1 MQVLAL
7 KYRPKHFSELVG
19 QESVAKTL
27 SLALDNQRLANAYL
41 FSGLRGSGK
50 TSSSRIF
57 ARALMCETGPKAV
70 PCDTCI
76 QCQSALNNHH
86 IDIIEMDGASN
97 RGIDDVRNLIE
108 QTRYKPSFGRY
119 KIFIIDEVHMFTTEA
134 FNALLKTLEEPPSH
148 VKFLLAT
155 TDALKLPATILSR
168 TQHFR
173 FKKIPENSVISH
185 LKTILEKEQVSY
197 ETSALEKLAH
207 SGQGS
212 LRDTITLL
220 EQAIN
225 YCDNAIT
232 ESKVAEMLGAID
244 RSVLEDFFQSLIN
257 QDEARL
263 QERYAI
269 LENYETESVLE
280 EMMLFLKAKLLS
292 PDSYSILLI
301 ERFFKIIMSSLSLLK
316 EGANAS
322 FVLLLLKMKFKE
334 ALKLKALDDAILEL
348 EQSKESVLKPLNQNA
363 NASKQEP
370 KSTEKIEQ
378 AERIEGTEKKEKLE
392 TRENTET
399 LQTLMLSAKDRIF
412 HNLFKQVQTLVYER
426 NYELGEVFEKN
437 IRFIDFDSQTKTLT
451 WESLA
456 TDKDK
461 ELLRERFKIVKSIV
475 DGVFGKGENIKI
487 ALKHHLENKSTLETQ
502 EIKDFKISS
511 LREKI
516 LPKPTIETTAE
527 TKENDT
533 KEAVGKALQ
542 TKENDTKEAVGK
554 ALQTK
559 ENDTKEAVGKA
570 LQTKENDTKEAVGK
584 ALQTKENDTKETK
597 ETQPKQAPTALQ
609 EFMANHSELIE
620 EIKSEFEIKS
630 VELL

>member
-57 ARALMCETGPKAV
+57 ARALMCEEGPKAV

-76 QCQSALNNHH
+76 QCQSTLNNHH

-197 ETSALEKLAH
+197 ESSALEKLAH

-269 LENYETESVLE
+269 LENYETEGVLE

-334 ALKLKALDDAILEL
+334 ALKLKALDDAIVEL
-348 EQSKESVLKPLNQNA
+348 EQTPFNQSPSISYNA
-363 NASKQEP
+363 PKQES
-370 KSTEKIEQ
+370 KNIEKREKIEQ
-378 AERIEGTEKKEKLE
+378 IENIEK
-392 TRENTET
+392 RENIET
-399 LQTLMLSAKDRIF
+399 QQTPMLSAKDRIF

-426 NYELGEVFEKN
+426 NYELGAVFEKN

-487 ALKHHLENKSTLETQ
+487 ALKHHLENKSAREETK
-502 EIKDFKISS
+502 EVKDFKISS

-516 LPKPTIETTAE
+516 LPQPTTETTAE
-527 TKENDT
+527 MKENG

-542 TKENDTKEAVGK
+542 TKENDTKEVQEK
-554 ALQTK
+554 EIK
-559 ENDTKEAVGKA
+559 ENE
-570 LQTKENDTKEAVGK
+570 
-584 ALQTKENDTKETK
+584 TKETK
-597 ETQPKQAPTALQ
+597 EAQPKEVPTALQ

>member
-269 LENYETESVLE
+269 LENYETEGVLE

-334 ALKLKALDDAILEL
+334 ALKLKALDDAIVEL
-348 EQSKESVLKPLNQNA
+348 EQAPFNQSPSISYNA
-363 NASKQEP
+363 PKQES
-370 KSTEKIEQ
+370 KNIEKREKREQIES
-378 AERIEGTEKKEKLE
+378 IEK
-392 TRENTET
+392 RENAET
-399 LQTLMLSAKDRIF
+399 PQTPMLSAKDRIF

-426 NYELGEVFEKN
+426 NYELGVVFEKN

-456 TDKDK
+456 ADKDK

-487 ALKHHLENKSTLETQ
+487 ALKNHLKNKSTLETQ
-502 EIKDFKISS
+502 EVKEFKFPF
-511 LREKI
+511 L
-516 LPKPTIETTAE
+516 KPQPTTETTAE
-527 TKENDT
+527 MQENDT
-533 KEAVGKALQ
+533 KEAVGKVLQ
-542 TKENDTKEAVGK
+542 MKENDTKEVK
-554 ALQTK
+554 EKEIQ
-559 ENDTKEAVGKA
+559 ENDTKEV
-570 LQTKENDTKEAVGK
+570 Q
-584 ALQTKENDTKETK
+584 
-597 ETQPKQAPTALQ
+597 ETQPKEAPTALQ

>member
-27 SLALDNQRLANAYL
+27 SLALNNQRLANAYL

-57 ARALMCETGPKAV
+57 ARALMCEEGPKAV
-70 PCDTCI
+70 PCDTCT

-197 ETSALEKLAH
+197 ESSALEKLAH

-232 ESKVAEMLGAID
+232 ESKVAAMLGAID

-263 QERYAI
+263 KERYTI

-348 EQSKESVLKPLNQNA
+348 EQSKESVFKPLNQNA
-363 NASKQEP
+363 NAPKQEP
-370 KSTEKIEQ
+370 KSAERIEQ
-378 AERIEGTEKKEKLE
+378 AERIENAE
-392 TRENTET
+392 TP
-399 LQTLMLSAKDRIF
+399 QTPMLSVKDRIF

-426 NYELGEVFEKN
+426 NYELGAVFEKN

-456 TDKDK
+456 TNKDK

-487 ALKHHLENKSTLETQ
+487 ALKNHSENKSALEVVK
-502 EIKDFKISS
+502 EFKFPSS
-511 LREKI
+511 K
-516 LPKPTIETTAE
+516 PKPTTETTAE
-527 TKENDT
+527 MKEKETKEAAEKETKEVQENDT
-533 KEAVGKALQ
+533 KVVQ
-542 TKENDTKEAVGK
+542 
-554 ALQTK
+554 
-559 ENDTKEAVGKA
+559 
-570 LQTKENDTKEAVGK
+570 
-584 ALQTKENDTKETK
+584 
-597 ETQPKQAPTALQ
+597 ETQPKEAPTALQ
-609 EFMANHSELIE
+609 EFMANHSNLIE

>member
-57 ARALMCETGPKAV
+57 ARALMCEEGPKAV

-197 ETSALEKLAH
+197 ESSALEKLAH

-269 LENYETESVLE
+269 LENYETEGVLE

-292 PDSYSILLI
+292 PDTYSILLI

-334 ALKLKALDDAILEL
+334 ALKLKALDDAIVEL
-348 EQSKESVLKPLNQNA
+348 EQTKESTFQPINQNA
-363 NASKQEP
+363 NAPKQEF
-370 KSTEKIEQ
+370 KGTEKIEQ
-378 AERIEGTEKKEKLE
+378 AERIEGTEKREKLE

-399 LQTLMLSAKDRIF
+399 PQTPMLSAKDRIF
-412 HNLFKQVQTLVYER
+412 HNLFKQVQILVYER
-426 NYELGEVFEKN
+426 NYELGAVFEKN

-456 TDKDK
+456 ADKDK

-487 ALKHHLENKSTLETQ
+487 ALKHHLENKSALETQ
-502 EIKDFKISS
+502 EVKEFKFPP
-511 LREKI
+511 LK
-516 LPKPTIETTAE
+516 PKPTTETTAE
-527 TKENDT
+527 TKENE

-542 TKENDTKEAVGK
+542 TKENDTKEV
-554 ALQTK
+554 Q
-559 ENDTKEAVGKA
+559 
-570 LQTKENDTKEAVGK
+570 
-584 ALQTKENDTKETK
+584 
-597 ETQPKQAPTALQ
+597 ETQPKEAPTALQ

>member
-57 ARALMCETGPKAV
+57 ARALMCEEGPKAV
-70 PCDTCI
+70 PCDTCT

-197 ETSALEKLAH
+197 ESSALEKLAH

-232 ESKVAEMLGAID
+232 ESKVAAMLGAID

-348 EQSKESVLKPLNQNA
+348 EQSKESVFQPINQNA
-363 NASKQEP
+363 NAPKQEP
-370 KSTEKIEQ
+370 KSAEKIEN
-378 AERIEGTEKKEKLE
+378 AETP
-392 TRENTET
+392 
-399 LQTLMLSAKDRIF
+399 QTPMLSVKDRIF

-426 NYELGEVFEKN
+426 NYELGAVFEKN

-456 TDKDK
+456 TNKDK

-487 ALKHHLENKSTLETQ
+487 ALKHHLENKSAPEETK
-502 EIKDFKISS
+502 EVKDFKISS

-516 LPKPTIETTAE
+516 LPKPTTETTAE
-527 TKENDT
+527 TKENE
-533 KEAVGKALQ
+533 KEAVGKVLQ
-542 TKENDTKEAVGK
+542 TKENDTKEV
-554 ALQTK
+554 QEK
-559 ENDTKEAVGKA
+559 EV
-570 LQTKENDTKEAVGK
+570 Q
-584 ALQTKENDTKETK
+584 
-597 ETQPKQAPTALQ
+597 ETQPKETPTALQ

>member
-76 QCQSALNNHH
+76 QCQSTLNNHH

-197 ETSALEKLAH
+197 ESSALEKLAH

-348 EQSKESVLKPLNQNA
+348 EQAPFNQSPSISYNA
-363 NASKQEP
+363 PKQEP
-370 KSTEKIEQ
+370 KSAEKIEQ
-378 AERIEGTEKKEKLE
+378 AERIEGTEK
-392 TRENTET
+392 RENTEKIASAET
-399 LQTLMLSAKDRIF
+399 LQTPMLSAKDRIF

-426 NYELGEVFEKN
+426 NYELGAVFEKN

-456 TDKDK
+456 TNKDK

-487 ALKHHLENKSTLETQ
+487 ALKNHSENKSALEVVK
-502 EIKDFKISS
+502 ELKFPYSK
-511 LREKI
+511 
-516 LPKPTIETTAE
+516 PKPTTETTAE
-527 TKENDT
+527 MKEKEVQENNTKEIQ
-533 KEAVGKALQ
+533 EI
-542 TKENDTKEAVGK
+542 
-554 ALQTK
+554 
-559 ENDTKEAVGKA
+559 
-570 LQTKENDTKEAVGK
+570 
-584 ALQTKENDTKETK
+584 
-597 ETQPKQAPTALQ
+597 QPKEAPTALQ
-609 EFMANHSELIE
+609 EFMANHSNLIE

>member
-57 ARALMCETGPKAV
+57 ARALMCEEGPKAV

-155 TDALKLPATILSR
+155 TDALRLPATILSR

-263 QERYAI
+263 KERYAI

-292 PDSYSILLI
+292 PDTYSILLI

-348 EQSKESVLKPLNQNA
+348 EQSKESAFQPINQNA
-363 NASKQEP
+363 NAPKQEP
-370 KSTEKIEQ
+370 KS
-378 AERIEGTEKKEKLE
+378 AERIEGTEK
-392 TRENTET
+392 RENAET
-399 LQTLMLSAKDRIF
+399 PQTPMLSAKDRIF

-426 NYELGEVFEKN
+426 NYELGVVFEKN

-456 TDKDK
+456 THKDK

-475 DGVFGKGENIKI
+475 DGVFGKGESIKI
-487 ALKHHLENKSTLETQ
+487 ALKNQNKSALE
-502 EIKDFKISS
+502 EIKEFKFPS
-511 LREKI
+511 LK
-516 LPKPTIETTAE
+516 PKPTTETTAE
-527 TKENDT
+527 TKE
-533 KEAVGKALQ
+533 KEVQKNEIKEKKVQ
-542 TKENDTKEAVGK
+542 ENDTKEV
-554 ALQTK
+554 Q
-559 ENDTKEAVGKA
+559 EI
-570 LQTKENDTKEAVGK
+570 
-584 ALQTKENDTKETK
+584 
-597 ETQPKQAPTALQ
+597 QPKEAPTALQ
-609 EFMANHSELIE
+609 EFMANHSNLIE

>member
-76 QCQSALNNHH
+76 QCQSTLNNHH

-197 ETSALEKLAH
+197 ESSALEKLAH

-232 ESKVAEMLGAID
+232 ESKVAAMLGAID

-269 LENYETESVLE
+269 LENYETEGVLE

-334 ALKLKALDDAILEL
+334 ALKLKALDDAIVEL
-348 EQSKESVLKPLNQNA
+348 EQAPFNQSPSISYNA
-363 NASKQEP
+363 PKQEP
-370 KSTEKIEQ
+370 KS
-378 AERIEGTEKKEKLE
+378 AERIEGTEKREKLE
-392 TRENTET
+392 KRENTET
-399 LQTLMLSAKDRIF
+399 PQTPMLSAKDRIF

-426 NYELGEVFEKN
+426 NYELGAVFEKN

-487 ALKHHLENKSTLETQ
+487 ALKHHLENKSAPEETK
-502 EIKDFKISS
+502 EVKEFKFPP
-511 LREKI
+511 L
-516 LPKPTIETTAE
+516 KPQPTTETTAE
-527 TKENDT
+527 MQEKET

-542 TKENDTKEAVGK
+542 TKENDTKEVQEK
-554 ALQTK
+554 EVQEKEIK
-559 ENDTKEAVGKA
+559 ENE
-570 LQTKENDTKEAVGK
+570 
-584 ALQTKENDTKETK
+584 TKETK
-597 ETQPKQAPTALQ
+597 EAQPKEVPTALQ

>member
-57 ARALMCETGPKAV
+57 ARALMCEKGPKAV
-70 PCDTCI
+70 PCDTCT

-292 PDSYSILLI
+292 PNSYSILLI
-301 ERFFKIIMSSLSLLK
+301 ERFFKIIMSGLSLLK

-363 NASKQEP
+363 NAFKQE
-370 KSTEKIEQ
+370 SAEK
-378 AERIEGTEKKEKLE
+378 REKPEK
-392 TRENTET
+392 RENTET
-399 LQTLMLSAKDRIF
+399 PQTPMLSAKDRIF

-426 NYELGEVFEKN
+426 NYELGAVFEKN

-456 TDKDK
+456 THKDK

-487 ALKHHLENKSTLETQ
+487 ALKNQNKSALEVVK
-502 EIKDFKISS
+502 ESKFPYSK
-511 LREKI
+511 
-516 LPKPTIETTAE
+516 PKPTTETTAE
-527 TKENDT
+527 TKENET
-533 KEAVGKALQ
+533 KEAVEKE
-542 TKENDTKEAVGK
+542 TKENDTKEV
-554 ALQTK
+554 Q
-559 ENDTKEAVGKA
+559 
-570 LQTKENDTKEAVGK
+570 
-584 ALQTKENDTKETK
+584 
-597 ETQPKQAPTALQ
+597 ETQPKETPTALQ
-609 EFMANHSELIE
+609 EFMANHSDLIE

>member
-57 ARALMCETGPKAV
+57 ARALMCEEGPKAV
-70 PCDTCI
+70 PCDTCT

-257 QDEARL
+257 QDEVQL

-348 EQSKESVLKPLNQNA
+348 EQSKESALKPLNQKA
-363 NASKQEP
+363 NAPKQEP
-370 KSTEKIEQ
+370 KSTEKVENT
-378 AERIEGTEKKEKLE
+378 ERIESAE
-392 TRENTET
+392 TP
-399 LQTLMLSAKDRIF
+399 QTPMLSAKDRIF
-412 HNLFKQVQTLVYER
+412 HNLFKQVQTLVYEH
-426 NYELGEVFEKN
+426 NYELGAVFEKN

-456 TDKDK
+456 THKDK

-487 ALKHHLENKSTLETQ
+487 ALKNHSENKSALEVVK
-502 EIKDFKISS
+502 EFKFPS
-511 LREKI
+511 LK
-516 LPKPTIETTAE
+516 PKPTTETTAE
-527 TKENDT
+527 MKENDT
-533 KEAVGKALQ
+533 KEAVEND
-542 TKENDTKEAVGK
+542 TKENDTKEI
-554 ALQTK
+554 Q
-559 ENDTKEAVGKA
+559 
-570 LQTKENDTKEAVGK
+570 
-584 ALQTKENDTKETK
+584 
-597 ETQPKQAPTALQ
+597 ETQPKETPTALQ
-609 EFMANHSELIE
+609 EFMANHSNLIE

>member
-57 ARALMCETGPKAV
+57 ARALMCEEGPKAV
-70 PCDTCI
+70 PCDTCT

-108 QTRYKPSFGRY
+108 QTHYKPSFGRY

-185 LKTILEKEQVSY
+185 LKTILEKEQVGY

-292 PDSYSILLI
+292 PDAYSILLI
-301 ERFFKIIMSSLSLLK
+301 ERFFKIIMSGLSLLK

-363 NASKQEP
+363 NAFKQEIA
-370 KSTEKIEQ
+370 EKIEKP
-378 AERIEGTEKKEKLE
+378 EKKES
-392 TRENTET
+392 TET
-399 LQTLMLSAKDRIF
+399 PQTSMLSAKDRIF

-426 NYELGEVFEKN
+426 NYELGAVFEKN

-456 TDKDK
+456 THKDK

-487 ALKHHLENKSTLETQ
+487 ALKNQNKSAREVVK
-502 EIKDFKISS
+502 EFKFPYS
-511 LREKI
+511 K
-516 LPKPTIETTAE
+516 PKPTTETTAETKEKETKEAIEKE

-533 KEAVGKALQ
+533 KEVQ
-542 TKENDTKEAVGK
+542 
-554 ALQTK
+554 
-559 ENDTKEAVGKA
+559 
-570 LQTKENDTKEAVGK
+570 
-584 ALQTKENDTKETK
+584 
-597 ETQPKQAPTALQ
+597 ETQPKEAPTALQ
-609 EFMANHSELIE
+609 EFMANHSNLIE

>member
-57 ARALMCETGPKAV
+57 ARALMCEEGPKAV

-97 RGIDDVRNLIE
+97 RGIDDVRNIIE

-197 ETSALEKLAH
+197 ENSALEKLAH

-244 RSVLEDFFQSLIN
+244 RSVLEYFFQSLIN

-269 LENYETESVLE
+269 LENYETEGVLE

-334 ALKLKALDDAILEL
+334 ALKLKALDDAIVEL
-348 EQSKESVLKPLNQNA
+348 EQTPFNQSPSISYNA
-363 NASKQEP
+363 PKQES
-370 KSTEKIEQ
+370 KSIEKREQREQREQRESIE
-378 AERIEGTEKKEKLE
+378 K
-392 TRENTET
+392 RENTET
-399 LQTLMLSAKDRIF
+399 PQTPMLSAKDRIF

-426 NYELGEVFEKN
+426 NYELGAVFEKN

-475 DGVFGKGENIKI
+475 DSVFGKGENIKI
-487 ALKHHLENKSTLETQ
+487 ALKNHFENKSTPEETK
-502 EIKDFKISS
+502 EVKDFKISS

-516 LPKPTIETTAE
+516 LPKPTTETTAE
-527 TKENDT
+527 MKENE
-533 KEAVGKALQ
+533 KEAVK
-542 TKENDTKEAVGK
+542 KEIKE
-554 ALQTK
+554 K
-559 ENDTKEAVGKA
+559 EIQK
-570 LQTKENDTKEAVGK
+570 
-584 ALQTKENDTKETK
+584 KETK
-597 ETQPKQAPTALQ
+597 ENNTKEIQETQPKEAPTALQ
-609 EFMANHSELIE
+609 EFMTNHSELIE

>member
-57 ARALMCETGPKAV
+57 ARALMCEEGPRAV
-70 PCDTCI
+70 PCDICI

-263 QERYAI
+263 KERYAI

-348 EQSKESVLKPLNQNA
+348 EQSKESAFQPLNQNP
-363 NASKQEP
+363 NAPKQEF
-370 KSTEKIEQ
+370 KSTEKREKP
-378 AERIEGTEKKEKLE
+378 EKKESAE
-392 TRENTET
+392 TP
-399 LQTLMLSAKDRIF
+399 QTPMLSAKDRIF

-426 NYELGEVFEKN
+426 NYELGAVFEKN
-437 IRFIDFDSQTKTLT
+437 IRFVDFDSQTKTLT

-456 TDKDK
+456 TNKDK

-487 ALKHHLENKSTLETQ
+487 ALKNHSENKSALEVVK
-502 EIKDFKISS
+502 ELKFPSS
-511 LREKI
+511 K
-516 LPKPTIETTAE
+516 PKPTTETTAE
-527 TKENDT
+527 LKEKETKEAAEKETKEVQENDT
-533 KEAVGKALQ
+533 KVVQ
-542 TKENDTKEAVGK
+542 
-554 ALQTK
+554 
-559 ENDTKEAVGKA
+559 
-570 LQTKENDTKEAVGK
+570 
-584 ALQTKENDTKETK
+584 

-609 EFMANHSELIE
+609 EFMANHSNLIE

>member
-57 ARALMCETGPKAV
+57 ARALMCEEGPKAV

-197 ETSALEKLAH
+197 ESSALEKLAH

-263 QERYAI
+263 KERYAI

-348 EQSKESVLKPLNQNA
+348 EQTPFNQNPSISY
-363 NASKQEP
+363 NASKQEF
-370 KSTEKIEQ
+370 KGTEKIER
-378 AERIEGTEKKEKLE
+378 AERIEGTEKKESAEKK
-392 TRENTET
+392 ENTET
-399 LQTLMLSAKDRIF
+399 PQTPMLSAKDRIF

-426 NYELGEVFEKN
+426 NYELGAVFEKN

-487 ALKHHLENKSTLETQ
+487 ALKNHLENKSAREETK
-502 EIKDFKISS
+502 EVKDFKISS

-516 LPKPTIETTAE
+516 LPQPTTETTAE
-527 TKENDT
+527 TKE
-533 KEAVGKALQ
+533 
-542 TKENDTKEAVGK
+542 
-554 ALQTK
+554 
-559 ENDTKEAVGKA
+559 
-570 LQTKENDTKEAVGK
+570 
-584 ALQTKENDTKETK
+584 KETK
-597 ETQPKQAPTALQ
+597 EKEIQETQPKEAPTALQ

>member
-57 ARALMCETGPKAV
+57 ARALMCEEGPKAV

-197 ETSALEKLAH
+197 ESSALEKLAH

-348 EQSKESVLKPLNQNA
+348 EQTKESVFKPINQNA
-363 NASKQEP
+363 NAPKQEP
-370 KSTEKIEQ
+370 KSTEKIENP
-378 AERIEGTEKKEKLE
+378 EK
-392 TRENTET
+392 RENAET
-399 LQTLMLSAKDRIF
+399 PQTPMLSAKDRIF

-426 NYELGEVFEKN
+426 NYELGAVFEKN

-475 DGVFGKGENIKI
+475 DGVFGKGESIKI
-487 ALKHHLENKSTLETQ
+487 ALKHHLENKSALEVVK
-502 EIKDFKISS
+502 ELKFPYSK
-511 LREKI
+511 
-516 LPKPTIETTAE
+516 PKPTTETTAE
-527 TKENDT
+527 TKEKET
-533 KEAVGKALQ
+533 KEKEIQ
-542 TKENDTKEAVGK
+542 ENDTKEV
-554 ALQTK
+554 Q
-559 ENDTKEAVGKA
+559 
-570 LQTKENDTKEAVGK
+570 
-584 ALQTKENDTKETK
+584 

-609 EFMANHSELIE
+609 EFMANHSNLIE

>member
-57 ARALMCETGPKAV
+57 ARALMCEEGPKAV
-70 PCDTCI
+70 PCDTCT

-263 QERYAI
+263 QDRYAI

-292 PDSYSILLI
+292 PDAYSILLI
-301 ERFFKIIMSSLSLLK
+301 ERFFKIIMSGLSLLK

-348 EQSKESVLKPLNQNA
+348 EQSKESVFQPLSQNA
-363 NASKQEP
+363 NAFKQE
-370 KSTEKIEQ
+370 SAEKIEKPEKRES
-378 AERIEGTEKKEKLE
+378 AETP
-392 TRENTET
+392 
-399 LQTLMLSAKDRIF
+399 QTPMLSAKDRIF

-426 NYELGEVFEKN
+426 NYELGAVFEKN

-456 TDKDK
+456 THKDK

-487 ALKHHLENKSTLETQ
+487 ALKNHSENKSTLE
-502 EIKDFKISS
+502 EIKEFKFPS
-511 LREKI
+511 LK
-516 LPKPTIETTAE
+516 PKPTTETTAE
-527 TKENDT
+527 TKEKDT
-533 KEAVGKALQ
+533 KEAVEKKA
-542 TKENDTKEAVGK
+542 KEKKAKE
-554 ALQTK
+554 
-559 ENDTKEAVGKA
+559 
-570 LQTKENDTKEAVGK
+570 
-584 ALQTKENDTKETK
+584 KETK
-597 ETQPKQAPTALQ
+597 EKETKEKETKEKETKEKETKEKETKEIQETQLKETPTALQ
-609 EFMANHSELIE
+609 EFMTNHSNLIE

>member
-57 ARALMCETGPKAV
+57 ARALMCEEGPKAV

-197 ETSALEKLAH
+197 EASALEKLAH

-232 ESKVAEMLGAID
+232 ESKVAAMLGAID

-263 QERYAI
+263 KERYAI

-348 EQSKESVLKPLNQNA
+348 EQTPFNQSPSISYNA
-363 NASKQEP
+363 PKQEP
-370 KSTEKIEQ
+370 KSAERIEQ
-378 AERIEGTEKKEKLE
+378 AERIESAE
-392 TRENTET
+392 TP
-399 LQTLMLSAKDRIF
+399 QTPMLSAKDRIF

-426 NYELGEVFEKN
+426 NYELGAVFEKN

-456 TDKDK
+456 ADKDK

-487 ALKHHLENKSTLETQ
+487 ALKHHFENKSAPEKTKEV
-502 EIKDFKISS
+502 KDFKISS

-516 LPKPTIETTAE
+516 SPKPTTETTAE
-527 TKENDT
+527 MKEKEVQKNEIKEKEIKENDT
-533 KEAVGKALQ
+533 KEVQ
-542 TKENDTKEAVGK
+542 
-554 ALQTK
+554 
-559 ENDTKEAVGKA
+559 
-570 LQTKENDTKEAVGK
+570 
-584 ALQTKENDTKETK
+584 
-597 ETQPKQAPTALQ
+597 ETQPKEAPTALQ

>member
-57 ARALMCETGPKAV
+57 ARALMCEEGPKAV

-197 ETSALEKLAH
+197 ESSALEKLAH

-225 YCDNAIT
+225 YCDNTIT

-280 EMMLFLKAKLLS
+280 EMMLFLKVKLLS

-348 EQSKESVLKPLNQNA
+348 EQTPFNQSPSISYNA
-363 NASKQEP
+363 PKQEF
-370 KSTEKIEQ
+370 KNIEQ
-378 AERIEGTEKKEKLE
+378 REQ
-392 TRENTET
+392 RENIEKRENAEAP
-399 LQTLMLSAKDRIF
+399 QTPMLSAKDRIF

-426 NYELGEVFEKN
+426 NYELGTVFEKN

-456 TDKDK
+456 ADKDK

-475 DGVFGKGENIKI
+475 DSVFGKGENIKI
-487 ALKHHLENKSTLETQ
+487 ALKNHLENKSAPEETK

-516 LPKPTIETTAE
+516 LPQPTTETTAE
-527 TKENDT
+527 MKENDT
-533 KEAVGKALQ
+533 KEAVKKEIKEKEVQ
-542 TKENDTKEAVGK
+542 KKEIKENDTKEV
-554 ALQTK
+554 Q
-559 ENDTKEAVGKA
+559 EI
-570 LQTKENDTKEAVGK
+570 
-584 ALQTKENDTKETK
+584 
-597 ETQPKQAPTALQ
+597 QPKEAPTALQ
-609 EFMANHSELIE
+609 EFMANHSNLIE

>member
-57 ARALMCETGPKAV
+57 ARALMCEEGPKAV
-70 PCDTCI
+70 PCDTCT

-280 EMMLFLKAKLLS
+280 EMMLFLKVKLLS
-292 PDSYSILLI
+292 PDTYSILLI
-301 ERFFKIIMSSLSLLK
+301 ERFFKIIMSGLSLLK

-363 NASKQEP
+363 NAFKQEP
-370 KSTEKIEQ
+370 KIAEKIEKP
-378 AERIEGTEKKEKLE
+378 EKK
-392 TRENTET
+392 ENTET
-399 LQTLMLSAKDRIF
+399 PQTPMLSAKDRIF

-426 NYELGEVFEKN
+426 NYELGAVFEKN

-456 TDKDK
+456 THKDK

-487 ALKHHLENKSTLETQ
+487 ALKNHSENKSALE
-502 EIKDFKISS
+502 EIKEFKFPS
-511 LREKI
+511 LK
-516 LPKPTIETTAE
+516 PKPTTETTTE
-527 TKENDT
+527 TKENET
-533 KEAVGKALQ
+533 KGAV
-542 TKENDTKEAVGK
+542 E
-554 ALQTK
+554 
-559 ENDTKEAVGKA
+559 
-570 LQTKENDTKEAVGK
+570 
-584 ALQTKENDTKETK
+584 KETK
-597 ETQPKQAPTALQ
+597 EKEVQETQPKETPTALQ
-609 EFMANHSELIE
+609 EFMTNHSDLIE

>member
-57 ARALMCETGPKAV
+57 ARALMCEEGPKAV
-70 PCDTCI
+70 PCDTCT

-197 ETSALEKLAH
+197 ESSALEKLAH

-263 QERYAI
+263 KERYAI

-348 EQSKESVLKPLNQNA
+348 EQSKESAFQPLNQNA
-363 NASKQEP
+363 NAPKQEP
-370 KSTEKIEQ
+370 KSAEKIEKPEKRES
-378 AERIEGTEKKEKLE
+378 AEK
-392 TRENTET
+392 RENTET
-399 LQTLMLSAKDRIF
+399 PQTPMLSAKDRIF

-426 NYELGEVFEKN
+426 NYELGAVFEKN

-456 TDKDK
+456 THKDK

-475 DGVFGKGENIKI
+475 DGVFGKGESIKI
-487 ALKHHLENKSTLETQ
+487 ALKNQNKSALEVVK
-502 EIKDFKISS
+502 ELKFPYSK
-511 LREKI
+511 
-516 LPKPTIETTAE
+516 PKPTTETTAEMKENDTKEATEKE

-533 KEAVGKALQ
+533 KEVQ
-542 TKENDTKEAVGK
+542 
-554 ALQTK
+554 
-559 ENDTKEAVGKA
+559 
-570 LQTKENDTKEAVGK
+570 
-584 ALQTKENDTKETK
+584 
-597 ETQPKQAPTALQ
+597 ETQPKEAPTALQ
-609 EFMANHSELIE
+609 EFMANHSNLIE

>member
-197 ETSALEKLAH
+197 ESSALEKLAH

-232 ESKVAEMLGAID
+232 ESKVAAMLGAID

-263 QERYAI
+263 KERYAI

-334 ALKLKALDDAILEL
+334 ALKLKALDDAIVEL
-348 EQSKESVLKPLNQNA
+348 EQTPFNQNPSISY
-363 NASKQEP
+363 NAPKQEP
-370 KSTEKIEQ
+370 KSAEKIER
-378 AERIEGTEKKEKLE
+378 AERIEGTEKIASAE
-392 TRENTET
+392 TP
-399 LQTLMLSAKDRIF
+399 QTPMLSAKDRIF

-426 NYELGEVFEKN
+426 NYELGVVFEKN

-461 ELLRERFKIVKSIV
+461 ELLRERFKIVKGIV

-487 ALKHHLENKSTLETQ
+487 ALKNHLENKSAPKETK
-502 EIKDFKISS
+502 EVKDFKISS

-516 LPKPTIETTAE
+516 LPKPTTETTAE
-527 TKENDT
+527 TKEKEIKEAAEKET
-533 KEAVGKALQ
+533 KEKEI
-542 TKENDTKEAVGK
+542 KENDTKEV
-554 ALQTK
+554 Q
-559 ENDTKEAVGKA
+559 
-570 LQTKENDTKEAVGK
+570 
-584 ALQTKENDTKETK
+584 
-597 ETQPKQAPTALQ
+597 ETQLKEAPTALQ
-609 EFMANHSELIE
+609 EFMANHSNLIE

>member
-57 ARALMCETGPKAV
+57 ARALMCEEGPKAV

-263 QERYAI
+263 KERYAI

-292 PDSYSILLI
+292 PDTYSILLI

-370 KSTEKIEQ
+370 KSTEKIEKPEKRES
-378 AERIEGTEKKEKLE
+378 AETP
-392 TRENTET
+392 
-399 LQTLMLSAKDRIF
+399 QTPMLSAKDRIF

-426 NYELGEVFEKN
+426 NYELGAVFEKN

-461 ELLRERFKIVKSIV
+461 ELLRERFKIVKGIV

-487 ALKHHLENKSTLETQ
+487 ALKNHLENKSAPKETK
-502 EIKDFKISS
+502 EVKDFKISS

-516 LPKPTIETTAE
+516 SPKPTTETTAE
-527 TKENDT
+527 TKE
-533 KEAVGKALQ
+533 KEI
-542 TKENDTKEAVGK
+542 KENDTKEV
-554 ALQTK
+554 Q
-559 ENDTKEAVGKA
+559 
-570 LQTKENDTKEAVGK
+570 
-584 ALQTKENDTKETK
+584 
-597 ETQPKQAPTALQ
+597 ETQLKEAPTALQ
-609 EFMANHSELIE
+609 EFMANHSNLIE

>member
-57 ARALMCETGPKAV
+57 ARALMCEEGPKAV
-70 PCDTCI
+70 PCDTCT

-292 PDSYSILLI
+292 PDAYSILLI

-363 NASKQEP
+363 NAFKQE
-370 KSTEKIEQ
+370 SAEKIEKP
-378 AERIEGTEKKEKLE
+378 EKKESAE
-392 TRENTET
+392 TP
-399 LQTLMLSAKDRIF
+399 QTPMLSAKDRIF

-426 NYELGEVFEKN
+426 NYELGAVFEKN

-456 TDKDK
+456 THKDK

-487 ALKHHLENKSTLETQ
+487 ALKNHSENKSALE
-502 EIKDFKISS
+502 EIKEFRFPYSK
-511 LREKI
+511 
-516 LPKPTIETTAE
+516 PKPTTETIAE
-527 TKENDT
+527 TKENKT
-533 KEAVGKALQ
+533 KEAVERE
-542 TKENDTKEAVGK
+542 TKEKEV
-554 ALQTK
+554 Q
-559 ENDTKEAVGKA
+559 
-570 LQTKENDTKEAVGK
+570 
-584 ALQTKENDTKETK
+584 
-597 ETQPKQAPTALQ
+597 ETQPKETPTALQ
-609 EFMANHSELIE
+609 EFMANHSNLIE

>member
-57 ARALMCETGPKAV
+57 ARALMCKTGPKAV

-197 ETSALEKLAH
+197 ESSALEKLAH

-269 LENYETESVLE
+269 LENYETEGVLE

-334 ALKLKALDDAILEL
+334 ALKLKALDDAIVEL
-348 EQSKESVLKPLNQNA
+348 EQTPFNQSPSISYNA
-363 NASKQEP
+363 PKQEP
-370 KSTEKIEQ
+370 KSTERIEGREKLEKR
-378 AERIEGTEKKEKLE
+378 ERIETP
-392 TRENTET
+392 
-399 LQTLMLSAKDRIF
+399 QTPMLSAKDRIF

-426 NYELGEVFEKN
+426 NYELGAVFEKN

-475 DGVFGKGENIKI
+475 DGVFGKGESIKI
-487 ALKHHLENKSTLETQ
+487 ALKNHSENKSTLEVVK
-502 EIKDFKISS
+502 ELKFPYSK
-511 LREKI
+511 
-516 LPKPTIETTAE
+516 PKPTTETTAE
-527 TKENDT
+527 TKEKET
-533 KEAVGKALQ
+533 KEKEIQ
-542 TKENDTKEAVGK
+542 ENDTKEIQEV
-554 ALQTK
+554 
-559 ENDTKEAVGKA
+559 
-570 LQTKENDTKEAVGK
+570 
-584 ALQTKENDTKETK
+584 
-597 ETQPKQAPTALQ
+597 QPKQAPTALQ

>member
-57 ARALMCETGPKAV
+57 ARALMCEEGPKSV
-70 PCDTCI
+70 PCDTCT

-225 YCDNAIT
+225 YCDNVIT

-301 ERFFKIIMSSLSLLK
+301 ERFFKIIMSGLSLLK

-348 EQSKESVLKPLNQNA
+348 EQSKESAFQPLNQNA
-363 NASKQEP
+363 NAPKQEP
-370 KSTEKIEQ
+370 KSAEKRESVEKRES
-378 AERIEGTEKKEKLE
+378 AETPQ
-392 TRENTET
+392 NP
-399 LQTLMLSAKDRIF
+399 MLSAKDRIF

-426 NYELGEVFEKN
+426 NYELGAVFEKN

-456 TDKDK
+456 THKDK

-487 ALKHHLENKSTLETQ
+487 ALKNHSENKSALEVVK
-502 EIKDFKISS
+502 EFKFPS
-511 LREKI
+511 LK
-516 LPKPTIETTAE
+516 PKPTTETTAE
-527 TKENDT
+527 TKE
-533 KEAVGKALQ
+533 
-542 TKENDTKEAVGK
+542 
-554 ALQTK
+554 
-559 ENDTKEAVGKA
+559 
-570 LQTKENDTKEAVGK
+570 
-584 ALQTKENDTKETK
+584 KETK
-597 ETQPKQAPTALQ
+597 EKEVQKNKTKEIQETQPKETPTALQ
-609 EFMANHSELIE
+609 EFMANNSNLIE

>member
-57 ARALMCETGPKAV
+57 ARALMCEEGPKAV

-197 ETSALEKLAH
+197 ESSALEKLAH

-257 QDEARL
+257 QDEAQL

-269 LENYETESVLE
+269 LENYETEGVLE

-348 EQSKESVLKPLNQNA
+348 EQTPFNQSPSISYNA
-363 NASKQEP
+363 PKQEP
-370 KSTEKIEQ
+370 KSAEKIEKP
-378 AERIEGTEKKEKLE
+378 EK
-392 TRENTET
+392 RENTEKIAST
-399 LQTLMLSAKDRIF
+399 ETPQTPMLSAKDRIF

-426 NYELGEVFEKN
+426 NYELGAVFEKN

-456 TDKDK
+456 ADKDK
-461 ELLRERFKIVKSIV
+461 ELLRERFKIVKGIV

-487 ALKHHLENKSTLETQ
+487 ALKHHLENKSAREETK
-502 EIKDFKISS
+502 EVKDFKISS

-516 LPKPTIETTAE
+516 LSQPTIETTAE

-533 KEAVGKALQ
+533 KEAVKKEVQ
-542 TKENDTKEAVGK
+542 KNEIKEKEVQKKETKENDTKEV
-554 ALQTK
+554 Q
-559 ENDTKEAVGKA
+559 
-570 LQTKENDTKEAVGK
+570 
-584 ALQTKENDTKETK
+584 
-597 ETQPKQAPTALQ
+597 ETQPKEAPTALQ
-609 EFMANHSELIE
+609 EFMANHSNLIE

>member
-197 ETSALEKLAH
+197 ESSALEKLAH

-348 EQSKESVLKPLNQNA
+348 EQTKESAFQPLNQNA
-363 NASKQEP
+363 NAPKQEP

-399 LQTLMLSAKDRIF
+399 PQTPMLSAKDRIF

-426 NYELGEVFEKN
+426 NYELGAVFEKN

-456 TDKDK
+456 ADKDK
-461 ELLRERFKIVKSIV
+461 ELLRERFKIVKGIV

-487 ALKHHLENKSTLETQ
+487 ALKHHLENKSAREETK
-502 EIKDFKISS
+502 EVKDFKISS

-516 LPKPTIETTAE
+516 LSQPTIETTAE

-533 KEAVGKALQ
+533 KEAVGKVLQ
-542 TKENDTKEAVGK
+542 TKENDTKEVQEK
-554 ALQTK
+554 EIK
-559 ENDTKEAVGKA
+559 ENE
-570 LQTKENDTKEAVGK
+570 
-584 ALQTKENDTKETK
+584 TKETK
-597 ETQPKQAPTALQ
+597 EAKPKEAPTALQ

>member
-57 ARALMCETGPKAV
+57 ARALMCEEGPKAV
-70 PCDTCI
+70 PCDTCT

-301 ERFFKIIMSSLSLLK
+301 ERFFKIIMSGLSLLK

-334 ALKLKALDDAILEL
+334 ALKLKVLDDAILEL

-363 NASKQEP
+363 NAFKQE
-370 KSTEKIEQ
+370 SAEKIEKP
-378 AERIEGTEKKEKLE
+378 EK
-392 TRENTET
+392 RESAET
-399 LQTLMLSAKDRIF
+399 LQTPMLSAKDRIF

-426 NYELGEVFEKN
+426 NYELGAVFEKN
-437 IRFIDFDSQTKTLT
+437 IRFVDFDSQTKTLT

-456 TDKDK
+456 THKDK

-487 ALKHHLENKSTLETQ
+487 ALKNHSENKSVLEVVK
-502 EIKDFKISS
+502 EFKFPP
-511 LREKI
+511 LK
-516 LPKPTIETTAE
+516 PKPTTETTAETKEKDTKENDTKEAIEKE

-533 KEAVGKALQ
+533 KEIQ
-542 TKENDTKEAVGK
+542 
-554 ALQTK
+554 
-559 ENDTKEAVGKA
+559 
-570 LQTKENDTKEAVGK
+570 
-584 ALQTKENDTKETK
+584 
-597 ETQPKQAPTALQ
+597 ETQPKETPTALQ
-609 EFMANHSELIE
+609 EFMANHSDLIE

>member
-57 ARALMCETGPKAV
+57 ARALMCEKGPKAV
-70 PCDTCI
+70 PCDTCT

-263 QERYAI
+263 QERYSI

-292 PDSYSILLI
+292 PDVYSILLI
-301 ERFFKIIMSSLSLLK
+301 ERFFKIIMSGLSLLK

-322 FVLLLLKMKFKE
+322 FVLLLLRMKFKE

-363 NASKQEP
+363 NAFKQE
-370 KSTEKIEQ
+370 STEKIEKPEKRES
-378 AERIEGTEKKEKLE
+378 AETP
-392 TRENTET
+392 
-399 LQTLMLSAKDRIF
+399 QTPMLSAKDRIF

-426 NYELGEVFEKN
+426 NYELGAVFEKN

-456 TDKDK
+456 THKDK

-487 ALKHHLENKSTLETQ
+487 ALKNQNKSALEVVK
-502 EIKDFKISS
+502 EFKFPS
-511 LREKI
+511 L
-516 LPKPTIETTAE
+516 KPQPTTETTAE

-533 KEAVGKALQ
+533 KEKEVQ
-542 TKENDTKEAVGK
+542 ENDTKEKEVQK
-554 ALQTK
+554 NETK
-559 ENDTKEAVGKA
+559 EI
-570 LQTKENDTKEAVGK
+570 Q
-584 ALQTKENDTKETK
+584 
-597 ETQPKQAPTALQ
+597 ETQPKETPTALQ
-609 EFMANHSELIE
+609 EFMANHSDLIE

>member
-86 IDIIEMDGASN
+86 IDVIEMDGASN

-197 ETSALEKLAH
+197 ESSALEKLAH

-263 QERYAI
+263 KERYAI
-269 LENYETESVLE
+269 LENYETEGVLE

-334 ALKLKALDDAILEL
+334 ALKLKALDDAIVEL
-348 EQSKESVLKPLNQNA
+348 EQTPFNQSPSISYNA
-363 NASKQEP
+363 TKQEF
-370 KSTEKIEQ
+370 KNIENIEKREKIEQ
-378 AERIEGTEKKEKLE
+378 IENIEK
-392 TRENTET
+392 RENAEAP
-399 LQTLMLSAKDRIF
+399 QTPMLSAKDRIF

-426 NYELGEVFEKN
+426 NYELGAVFEKN

-456 TDKDK
+456 ADKDK

-475 DGVFGKGENIKI
+475 DGVFGKGKNIKI
-487 ALKHHLENKSTLETQ
+487 ALKNHLENKSALETQ
-502 EIKDFKISS
+502 EVKEFKFPP
-511 LREKI
+511 LK
-516 LPKPTIETTAE
+516 PKPTTETTAE
-527 TKENDT
+527 TKENG

-542 TKENDTKEAVGK
+542 TKENDTKEI
-554 ALQTK
+554 K
-559 ENDTKEAVGKA
+559 EKEI
-570 LQTKENDTKEAVGK
+570 
-584 ALQTKENDTKETK
+584 K

-609 EFMANHSELIE
+609 EFMANHSNLIE

>member
-57 ARALMCETGPKAV
+57 ARALMCEEGPKAV

-197 ETSALEKLAH
+197 EASALEKLAH

-263 QERYAI
+263 KERYAI
-269 LENYETESVLE
+269 LENYETEGVLE

-334 ALKLKALDDAILEL
+334 ALKLKALDDAIVEL
-348 EQSKESVLKPLNQNA
+348 EQTPFNQSPSISYNA
-363 NASKQEP
+363 PKQEP
-370 KSTEKIEQ
+370 KSI
-378 AERIEGTEKKEKLE
+378 ERIEGAEKKE
-392 TRENTET
+392 NTEIP
-399 LQTLMLSAKDRIF
+399 QTPMLSAKDRIF

-426 NYELGEVFEKN
+426 NYELGAVFEKN

-456 TDKDK
+456 TNKDK
-461 ELLRERFKIVKSIV
+461 ELLRERFKIVKGIV

-487 ALKHHLENKSTLETQ
+487 ALKNHSENKSTLEVV
-502 EIKDFKISS
+502 EELKFPYSK
-511 LREKI
+511 
-516 LPKPTIETTAE
+516 PKPTTETTAE
-527 TKENDT
+527 MKEKETKE
-533 KEAVGKALQ
+533 KEI
-542 TKENDTKEAVGK
+542 KEKEI
-554 ALQTK
+554 
-559 ENDTKEAVGKA
+559 
-570 LQTKENDTKEAVGK
+570 
-584 ALQTKENDTKETK
+584 K
-597 ETQPKQAPTALQ
+597 ETQPKETPTALQ

>member
-57 ARALMCETGPKAV
+57 ARALMCEEGPKAV
-70 PCDTCI
+70 PCDTCT

-292 PDSYSILLI
+292 PDAYSILLI
-301 ERFFKIIMSSLSLLK
+301 ERFFKIIMSGLSLLK

-363 NASKQEP
+363 NAFKQEP
-370 KSTEKIEQ
+370 KIAEKIEG
-378 AERIEGTEKKEKLE
+378 AEKIEKLEKKESAE
-392 TRENTET
+392 TP
-399 LQTLMLSAKDRIF
+399 QTPMLSAKDRIF

-426 NYELGEVFEKN
+426 NYELGAVFEKN

-456 TDKDK
+456 THKDK

-487 ALKHHLENKSTLETQ
+487 ALKNQNKSASE
-502 EIKDFKISS
+502 EIKEFKFPYS
-511 LREKI
+511 K
-516 LPKPTIETTAE
+516 PKPTTETTAE
-527 TKENDT
+527 MKENDT
-533 KEAVGKALQ
+533 KEAAEKEA
-542 TKENDTKEAVGK
+542 KENDTKEV
-554 ALQTK
+554 Q
-559 ENDTKEAVGKA
+559 
-570 LQTKENDTKEAVGK
+570 
-584 ALQTKENDTKETK
+584 
-597 ETQPKQAPTALQ
+597 ETQPKETPTALQ
-609 EFMANHSELIE
+609 EFMANHSDLIE

>member
-7 KYRPKHFSELVG
+7 KYRPKHFSELIG

-57 ARALMCETGPKAV
+57 ARALMCEEGPKAV
-70 PCDTCI
+70 PCDTCT

-185 LKTILEKEQVSY
+185 LKTILEKEQVGY
-197 ETSALEKLAH
+197 ESSALEKLAH

-225 YCDNAIT
+225 YCDNVIT

-263 QERYAI
+263 KERYAI

-334 ALKLKALDDAILEL
+334 ALKLKALDDAIVEL
-348 EQSKESVLKPLNQNA
+348 EQTPFNQSPSISYNA
-363 NASKQEP
+363 PKQEF
-370 KSTEKIEQ
+370 KGTEKIEQ
-378 AERIEGTEKKEKLE
+378 AERIEGTEKREKPEKKESAE
-392 TRENTET
+392 TP
-399 LQTLMLSAKDRIF
+399 QTPMLSAKDRIF

-426 NYELGEVFEKN
+426 NYELGAVFEKN

-461 ELLRERFKIVKSIV
+461 ELLRERFKIVKGIV

-487 ALKHHLENKSTLETQ
+487 ALKNHSENKSAREETK

-516 LPKPTIETTAE
+516 SPKPTTETTAE
-527 TKENDT
+527 TKEKEIKEAAEKET
-533 KEAVGKALQ
+533 KEKEVQ
-542 TKENDTKEAVGK
+542 ENDTKEV
-554 ALQTK
+554 Q
-559 ENDTKEAVGKA
+559 
-570 LQTKENDTKEAVGK
+570 
-584 ALQTKENDTKETK
+584 

-609 EFMANHSELIE
+609 EFMANHSNLIE

>member
-57 ARALMCETGPKAV
+57 ARALMCEEGPKAV
-70 PCDTCI
+70 PCDTCT

-257 QDEARL
+257 QDEAQL
-263 QERYAI
+263 QERYVI

-363 NASKQEP
+363 NAFKQESKSADKIEKP
-370 KSTEKIEQ
+370 EKRESTE
-378 AERIEGTEKKEKLE
+378 TP
-392 TRENTET
+392 
-399 LQTLMLSAKDRIF
+399 QTPMLSAKDRIF

-426 NYELGEVFEKN
+426 NYELGAVFEKN
-437 IRFIDFDSQTKTLT
+437 IRFIDFNSQTKTLT

-456 TDKDK
+456 THKDK

-487 ALKHHLENKSTLETQ
+487 ALKNHSENKSALE
-502 EIKDFKISS
+502 EIKEFKFPYS
-511 LREKI
+511 K
-516 LPKPTIETTAE
+516 PKPTTETTAE
-527 TKENDT
+527 TRENDT
-533 KEAVGKALQ
+533 KEAVEKE
-542 TKENDTKEAVGK
+542 TKENDAKEV
-554 ALQTK
+554 Q
-559 ENDTKEAVGKA
+559 
-570 LQTKENDTKEAVGK
+570 
-584 ALQTKENDTKETK
+584 
-597 ETQPKQAPTALQ
+597 ETQPKETPTALQ
-609 EFMANHSELIE
+609 EFMANHSDLIE

>member
-57 ARALMCETGPKAV
+57 ARALMCEEGPKSV
-70 PCDTCI
+70 PCDTCT

-263 QERYAI
+263 KERYAI

-292 PDSYSILLI
+292 PDFYSILLI
-301 ERFFKIIMSSLSLLK
+301 ERFFKIIMSGLSLLK

-348 EQSKESVLKPLNQNA
+348 EQSKESALKPLNQNA
-363 NASKQEP
+363 NAFKQEP
-370 KSTEKIEQ
+370 KIAEKIEG
-378 AERIEGTEKKEKLE
+378 AEKIENPEKIENAE
-392 TRENTET
+392 TP
-399 LQTLMLSAKDRIF
+399 QTPMLSAKDRIF

-426 NYELGEVFEKN
+426 NYELGAVFEKN

-456 TDKDK
+456 THKDK
-461 ELLRERFKIVKSIV
+461 ELLRERFKIVKNIV
-475 DGVFGKGENIKI
+475 DGVFGKGEKIKI
-487 ALKHHLENKSTLETQ
+487 ALKNQNKSASEVVK
-502 EIKDFKISS
+502 EFKFPYS
-511 LREKI
+511 K
-516 LPKPTIETTAE
+516 PKPTTETTAE
-527 TKENDT
+527 MKEKETKEKEVQENDT
-533 KEAVGKALQ
+533 KEVQ
-542 TKENDTKEAVGK
+542 
-554 ALQTK
+554 
-559 ENDTKEAVGKA
+559 
-570 LQTKENDTKEAVGK
+570 
-584 ALQTKENDTKETK
+584 

-609 EFMANHSELIE
+609 EFMANHSDLIE

>member
-57 ARALMCETGPKAV
+57 ARALMCEEGPKAV

-134 FNALLKTLEEPPSH
+134 FNALLKTLEEPPGH

-197 ETSALEKLAH
+197 ESSALEKLAH

-348 EQSKESVLKPLNQNA
+348 EQAPFNQSPSISYNA
-363 NASKQEP
+363 PKQES
-370 KSTEKIEQ
+370 KSIEKREQREQIESIEKRES
-378 AERIEGTEKKEKLE
+378 AETP
-392 TRENTET
+392 
-399 LQTLMLSAKDRIF
+399 QTPMLSAKDRIF

-426 NYELGEVFEKN
+426 NYELGAVFEKN

-456 TDKDK
+456 THKDK

-475 DGVFGKGENIKI
+475 DGVFGKGEKIKI
-487 ALKHHLENKSTLETQ
+487 ALKNHLENKSAREETK
-502 EIKDFKISS
+502 EVKDFKISS

-516 LPKPTIETTAE
+516 LPKPTTETTAE
-527 TKENDT
+527 LKEKETKEKETKEKEIQENDT
-533 KEAVGKALQ
+533 KEVQ
-542 TKENDTKEAVGK
+542 
-554 ALQTK
+554 
-559 ENDTKEAVGKA
+559 
-570 LQTKENDTKEAVGK
+570 
-584 ALQTKENDTKETK
+584 
-597 ETQPKQAPTALQ
+597 ETQPKETPTALQ

>member
-7 KYRPKHFSELVG
+7 KYRPKHFSELIG

-57 ARALMCETGPKAV
+57 ARALMCEEGPKAV
-70 PCDTCI
+70 PCDTCP

-292 PDSYSILLI
+292 PDAYSILLI
-301 ERFFKIIMSSLSLLK
+301 ERFFKIIMSGLSLLK

-348 EQSKESVLKPLNQNA
+348 EQSKESVLKPLNQNV
-363 NASKQEP
+363 NAFKQEP
-370 KSTEKIEQ
+370 KGAEKIEKP
-378 AERIEGTEKKEKLE
+378 EKKESAE
-392 TRENTET
+392 TP
-399 LQTLMLSAKDRIF
+399 QTPMLSAKDRIF

-426 NYELGEVFEKN
+426 NYELGAVFEKN

-456 TDKDK
+456 THKDK

-487 ALKHHLENKSTLETQ
+487 ALKNHSENKSTKEVVK
-502 EIKDFKISS
+502 EFKFPS
-511 LREKI
+511 LK
-516 LPKPTIETTAE
+516 PKPTTETTAETTEKEVQENDTKEAVEKE

-533 KEAVGKALQ
+533 KEVQ
-542 TKENDTKEAVGK
+542 
-554 ALQTK
+554 
-559 ENDTKEAVGKA
+559 
-570 LQTKENDTKEAVGK
+570 
-584 ALQTKENDTKETK
+584 
-597 ETQPKQAPTALQ
+597 ETQPKETPTALQ
-609 EFMANHSELIE
+609 EFMANYSDLIE

>member
-232 ESKVAEMLGAID
+232 ESKVAAMLGAID

-263 QERYAI
+263 KERYTI

-348 EQSKESVLKPLNQNA
+348 EQTPFNQNPSISY
-363 NASKQEP
+363 NDSKQEP

-399 LQTLMLSAKDRIF
+399 LQTPMLSAKDRIF

-426 NYELGEVFEKN
+426 NYELGAVFEKN

-456 TDKDK
+456 ADKDK

-475 DGVFGKGENIKI
+475 DGVFGKGESIKI
-487 ALKHHLENKSTLETQ
+487 ALKNQNKSTLEVVK
-502 EIKDFKISS
+502 ELKFPYSK
-511 LREKI
+511 
-516 LPKPTIETTAE
+516 PKPTTETTAE
-527 TKENDT
+527 TKE
-533 KEAVGKALQ
+533 KEIKEEVQ
-542 TKENDTKEAVGK
+542 ENDTKEV
-554 ALQTK
+554 Q
-559 ENDTKEAVGKA
+559 EA
-570 LQTKENDTKEAVGK
+570 
-584 ALQTKENDTKETK
+584 
-597 ETQPKQAPTALQ
+597 QPKQAPTALQ
-609 EFMANHSELIE
+609 EFMANHSNLIE

>member
-57 ARALMCETGPKAV
+57 ARALMCEEGPKAV

-197 ETSALEKLAH
+197 ESSALEKLAH

-269 LENYETESVLE
+269 LENYETEGVLE

-292 PDSYSILLI
+292 PDTYSILLI

-348 EQSKESVLKPLNQNA
+348 EQTPFNQSPSISYNA
-363 NASKQEP
+363 PKQEP
-370 KSTEKIEQ
+370 KSAEKIEKP
-378 AERIEGTEKKEKLE
+378 EK
-392 TRENTET
+392 RENTEKIAST
-399 LQTLMLSAKDRIF
+399 ETPQTPMLSAKDRIF

-426 NYELGEVFEKN
+426 NYELGAVFEKN
-437 IRFIDFDSQTKTLT
+437 ICFIDFDSQTKTLT

-456 TDKDK
+456 ADKDK
-461 ELLRERFKIVKSIV
+461 ELLRERFKIVKGIV

-487 ALKHHLENKSTLETQ
+487 ALKNHLENKSAPETQ
-502 EIKDFKISS
+502 EVKEFKFPF
-511 LREKI
+511 L
-516 LPKPTIETTAE
+516 KPQPTTETTAE
-527 TKENDT
+527 MQENDT

-542 TKENDTKEAVGK
+542 TKENDTKEVQK
-554 ALQTK
+554 SEVK
-559 ENDTKEAVGKA
+559 EIQEKEI
-570 LQTKENDTKEAVGK
+570 QEA
-584 ALQTKENDTKETK
+584 
-597 ETQPKQAPTALQ
+597 QPKEAPTALQ

>member
-57 ARALMCETGPKAV
+57 ARALMCEIGPKAV

-197 ETSALEKLAH
+197 ESSALEKLAH

-269 LENYETESVLE
+269 LENYETEGVLE

-348 EQSKESVLKPLNQNA
+348 EQTKESAFQPLNQNA
-363 NASKQEP
+363 NAPKQEP
-370 KSTEKIEQ
+370 KSAEKIEQ

-392 TRENTET
+392 KKENAET
-399 LQTLMLSAKDRIF
+399 LQTPMLSAKDRIF

-426 NYELGEVFEKN
+426 NYELGAVFEKN

-456 TDKDK
+456 ADKDK

-487 ALKHHLENKSTLETQ
+487 ALKHHLENKNAREETK
-502 EIKDFKISS
+502 EVKDFKISS

-516 LPKPTIETTAE
+516 LPQPTTETTAE
-527 TKENDT
+527 MKEKEIKEKEIKEKEIKEKEIKEKEIKEKEVQENDT
-533 KEAVGKALQ
+533 KEIQ
-542 TKENDTKEAVGK
+542 EI
-554 ALQTK
+554 
-559 ENDTKEAVGKA
+559 
-570 LQTKENDTKEAVGK
+570 
-584 ALQTKENDTKETK
+584 
-597 ETQPKQAPTALQ
+597 QPKEAPTALQ
-609 EFMANHSELIE
+609 EFMANNSNLIE